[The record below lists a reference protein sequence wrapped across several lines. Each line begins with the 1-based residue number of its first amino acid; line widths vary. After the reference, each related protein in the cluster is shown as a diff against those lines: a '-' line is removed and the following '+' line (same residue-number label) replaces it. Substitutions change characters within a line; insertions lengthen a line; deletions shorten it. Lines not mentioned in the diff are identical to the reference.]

1 MAKKLTDEDLRL
13 NIIINGDGAKKALL
27 DQQKE
32 VDSLKKKISD
42 CNQELD
48 KFTKGGGSTNDV
60 RYKNS
65 IKILDEYK
73 SKLASAQTA
82 LSSLNRQQNINK
94 MTMSELSKH
103 IRLTSIALRNA
114 EPGSANWKKFNNEL
128 KTSKKRLKELRD
140 QSESTG
146 GILKKMS
153 LGGLFGWVGGITA
166 VTSAV
171 STAVKKIAEFEQANA
186 NLATILGKSTKDIAG
201 LTRSA
206 KHLGETTEYTASQV
220 TSLQTELA
228 KLGFQEAT
236 ITGMQK
242 SVLNFATA
250 VGADLGEAAALA
262 GATLRMFD
270 LRASDTEETLGM
282 MALAT
287 NKSAL
292 NFSYL
297 QAALST
303 VGPVAKTFGFSV
315 KDTVTLLGTLAN
327 AGFDASSAA
336 TATRNILLNLADAN
350 GKLAQKLGGSVRDFN
365 GLMTALSDLNKQGV
379 DLAETLDLTDK
390 RSVAAF
396 NQFLTGA
403 ESAKA
408 LSGELSNVKGELE
421 RIAEQRLDTVEGSV
435 KKLQSAWEGFT
446 LSMSNSKGV
455 MKSVIDFFT
464 ECIKG
469 LQITLFPEQAKQNA
483 SSEIQANRLAL
494 LMEIYSKYGRD
505 KSVDLAERM
514 RDKDSSQWKKAQED
528 YRDMAP
534 LNRLFGGKSDFEWA
548 KTVHEAVTEADKL
561 FFKFIEEQDA
571 IKAAADAALG
581 SQVEAE
587 KKLDKDKM
595 TKTKGSAP
603 DKATISESQKWS
615 LENDEEYLKASADLK
630 ERYHINDID
639 DETLYQYRLA
649 QLTSNA
655 LKKRLDM
662 DKESGLERTKLEIKL
677 RESMERE
684 EDLIVQLP
692 LKAIKKKQD
701 ELDAQIK
708 IDKEIYQLKKAEKK
722 AKFSVEEESL
732 ALGSDDL
739 YTKKRE
745 HNAELIKLDLEY
757 LNTLKKTLEQ
767 VVSEGTI
774 DGVALSKDVI
784 NVYKNQLSGVISQI
798 SQIKKD
804 NRMDLPEG
812 ESSQSSRLQ
821 GTGKGELFGVS
832 QEQWNQFFYNLEN
845 GKLQAED
852 IVTALSGLGQ
862 VAQQGFQLATQAI
875 ALTAAQE
882 QKEMKAF
889 TKNNDKKKK
898 ELKKRLDAGQMSQA
912 QYDSAIQR
920 LEERQEAKQE
930 AMQLKQARRTKAL
943 NLSQAIINTSLGIAK
958 TLAQWGIPWGLAPAA
973 IMGAMGAAQVALIA
987 ATPVSGKAKGG
998 ALDDAGTFAVKRKED
1013 GRIFSARLSPE
1024 KRGYINHPTVIVGES
1039 GSEYVLPHEALEN
1052 PSILPFISTI
1062 ETARRNGSLKNIDLS
1077 AMGAAH
1083 SVRGRASGGFIGEGM
1098 ATPVPQTITT
1108 IDEEMK
1114 AVLKLLTRQLSSPIR
1129 ADVSM
1134 LGPKGIVAK
1143 SQEYNRQ
1150 RERGRV

>member
-1 MAKKLTDEDLRL
+1 
-13 NIIINGDGAKKALL
+13 
-27 DQQKE
+27 
-32 VDSLKKKISD
+32 
-42 CNQELD
+42 
-48 KFTKGGGSTNDV
+48 
-60 RYKNS
+60 
-65 IKILDEYK
+65 
-73 SKLASAQTA
+73 
-82 LSSLNRQQNINK
+82 
-94 MTMSELSKH
+94 
-103 IRLTSIALRNA
+103 
-114 EPGSANWKKFNNEL
+114 
-128 KTSKKRLKELRD
+128 
-140 QSESTG
+140 
-146 GILKKMS
+146 
-153 LGGLFGWVGGITA
+153 
-166 VTSAV
+166 
-171 STAVKKIAEFEQANA
+171 
-186 NLATILGKSTKDIAG
+186 
-201 LTRSA
+201 
-206 KHLGETTEYTASQV
+206 
-220 TSLQTELA
+220 
-228 KLGFQEAT
+228 
-236 ITGMQK
+236 
-242 SVLNFATA
+242 
-250 VGADLGEAAALA
+250 
-262 GATLRMFD
+262 
-270 LRASDTEETLGM
+270 
-282 MALAT
+282 
-287 NKSAL
+287 
-292 NFSYL
+292 
-297 QAALST
+297 
-303 VGPVAKTFGFSV
+303 
-315 KDTVTLLGTLAN
+315 
-327 AGFDASSAA
+327 
-336 TATRNILLNLADAN
+336 
-350 GKLAQKLGGSVRDFN
+350 
-365 GLMTALSDLNKQGV
+365 
-379 DLAETLDLTDK
+379 
-390 RSVAAF
+390 
-396 NQFLTGA
+396 
-403 ESAKA
+403 
-408 LSGELSNVKGELE
+408 
-421 RIAEQRLDTVEGSV
+421 
-435 KKLQSAWEGFT
+435 
-446 LSMSNSKGV
+446 
-455 MKSVIDFFT
+455 
-464 ECIKG
+464 
-469 LQITLFPEQAKQNA
+469 
-483 SSEIQANRLAL
+483 
-494 LMEIYSKYGRD
+494 
-505 KSVDLAERM
+505 
-514 RDKDSSQWKKAQED
+514 
-528 YRDMAP
+528 
-534 LNRLFGGKSDFEWA
+534 
-548 KTVHEAVTEADKL
+548 
-561 FFKFIEEQDA
+561 
-571 IKAAADAALG
+571 
-581 SQVEAE
+581 
-587 KKLDKDKM
+587 M
-595 TKTKGSAP
+595 TKTEGSTPNA
-603 DKATISESQKWS
+603 ATISESQKWS

-722 AKFSVEEESL
+722 AKFSVEESL

-998 ALDDAGTFAVKRKED
+998 TLDDAGTFAVKRKED

-1077 AMGAAH
+1077 AMGTTH

-1098 ATPVPQTITT
+1098 AAPVPQTITT
-1108 IDEEMK
+1108 VDEEMK